1 MEEVM
6 LGVRL
11 AQGIALDTVSVDRVK
26 DLVAGGLVDPNG
38 VAMGRVQLTLAGRLL
53 ADAVIRDLLSD

>member
-1 MEEVM
+1 M

-11 AQGIALDTVSVDRVK
+11 AEGIALDTVSVDRVN
-26 DLVAGGLVDPNG
+26 DLVAGGLVNPVG
-38 VAMGRVQLTLAGRLL
+38 VERGRVQLTLAGRLL